1 MNFIMRRNDSLVASA
16 IKSRPSGGAKAI
28 TMRAIVANPRALTG
42 AVLTAFVVLIA
53 VLGVFWTPYDPMS
66 FDNGHSFESPSWR
79 HLAGTDIYGRDILS
93 RLIAGARV
101 SLLVATGAVA
111 GSFLCGTALGVIA
124 GMFKGTVDAFLTRV
138 IDLMLAIPGLV
149 LAVGVVTLLGP
160 SATSVTIALIGVYT
174 WQFARIIRASVV
186 AVRDRPFVEA
196 ARGLNMGTLTIIMRD
211 ILPNV
216 MPVLIVQS
224 TTAFAWG
231 ILDEASIGFLGLGVR
246 PPAPSWGS
254 LLIEGR
260 QFMYQAPWLPITA
273 GAVVA
278 IAVLGINLLGDGLR
292 DIVDPRSDGVTS

>member
-1 MNFIMRRNDSLVASA
+1 MNLLIRRRDSLLTVAA
-16 IKSRPSGGAKAI
+16 KARPSGGAKAI
-28 TMRAIVANPRALTG
+28 TLRAIVANRRALTG
-42 AVLTAFVVLIA
+42 GVLTAVVVAIA
-53 VLGVFWTPYDPMS
+53 ILGAFWTPFDPLT
-66 FDNGHSFESPSWR
+66 FDAQHNFASPTWG
-79 HLAGTDIYGRDILS
+79 HLAGTDIYGRDIFS
-93 RLIAGARV
+93 RLMAGAKV

-111 GSFLCGTALGVIA
+111 GSFVCGTTLGVIS
-124 GMFKGTVDAFLTRV
+124 GMFKGAVDAFLTRV

-160 SATSVTIALIGVYT
+160 SAGSVTVALIGVYT

-186 AVRDRPFVEA
+186 AVRDRPYVEA
-196 ARGLNMGTLTIIMRD
+196 ARGLNMSTWAIIVRD

-231 ILDEASIGFLGLGVR
+231 ILDEASIGFLGLGVQ
-246 PPAPSWGS
+246 PPEPSWGS

-260 QFMYQAPWLPITA
+260 QFMYQAPWLPIAA

-292 DIVDPRSDGVTS
+292 DIVDPRSDGVKS